1 MRMTASKVGFFSP
14 HAGEIPHLASCILLE
29 SFSASACLCSALL
42 PLPEAWL
49 GVVTEYPWLG
59 LLELGLLGLLELL
72 LERLLGSLLLERL
85 LERLLLEFGPVVSG
99 LHCIGMFMVIGTV
112 WFGKKV
118 SLIDSG
124 HRGWLLVLQFAS
136 LPVACCGLP

>member
-49 GVVTEYPWLG
+49 GVVTESPWLG
-59 LLELGLLGLLELL
+59 LLELGLLGLQLLGLLKRLLELL
-72 LERLLGSLLLERL
+72 LGL
-85 LERLLLEFGPVVSG
+85 LLLEFGPVVSG

-118 SLIDSG
+118 SLIDCG
-124 HRGWLLVLQFAS
+124 HRGRLLVLQFAS

>member
-59 LLELGLLGLLELL
+59 LLELGRLGLLERLLELL
-72 LERLLGSLLLERL
+72 LERLMRL
-85 LERLLLEFGPVVSG
+85 LLLEFGPVVSG

-118 SLIDSG
+118 SLIDCG
-124 HRGWLLVLQFAS
+124 HRGRLLVLHFAS
-136 LPVACCGLP
+136 LPVACCCLP

>member
-1 MRMTASKVGFFSP
+1 M
-14 HAGEIPHLASCILLE
+14 
-29 SFSASACLCSALL
+29 
-42 PLPEAWL
+42 
-49 GVVTEYPWLG
+49 VTEYPWLG
-59 LLELGLLGLLELL
+59 LLELGLLGLLERL
-72 LERLLGSLLLERL
+72 LERLLGLL
-85 LERLLLEFGPVVSG
+85 LLLEFGPVVSG

-124 HRGWLLVLQFAS
+124 HRGRLLVLQFAS

>member
-1 MRMTASKVGFFSP
+1 M
-14 HAGEIPHLASCILLE
+14 ASCILLE

-42 PLPEAWL
+42 PLPEVWL
-49 GVVTEYPWLG
+49 GLVTEYPWLG
-59 LLELGLLGLLELL
+59 LLELGLLELLQRLLELL
-72 LERLLGSLLLERL
+72 LGLLLGLLLLEL
-85 LERLLLEFGPVVSG
+85 LLLLEFGPVMSG

-124 HRGWLLVLQFAS
+124 HRGRLLVLQFAS

>member
-59 LLELGLLGLLELL
+59 LLELGLLGLLERLSELLLGLLLL
-72 LERLLGSLLLERL
+72 LEI
-85 LERLLLEFGPVVSG
+85 GPVVSG

-118 SLIDSG
+118 SLFDCG
-124 HRGWLLVLQFAS
+124 HRGRLLVLLFAS

>member
-49 GVVTEYPWLG
+49 GVVTEYPWL
-59 LLELGLLGLLELL
+59 ELGLLGLLQRL
-72 LERLLGSLLLERL
+72 LERLLGL
-85 LERLLLEFGPVVSG
+85 LLLEFCPVVSG

-124 HRGWLLVLQFAS
+124 HRGRLLVLQFAS

>member
-42 PLPEAWL
+42 PLPQAWL

-59 LLELGLLGLLELL
+59 LLELGLLGLLQRLLELL
-72 LERLLGSLLLERL
+72 LGLLLLLEI
-85 LERLLLEFGPVVSG
+85 GPVVSG

-118 SLIDSG
+118 SLFDCG
-124 HRGWLLVLQFAS
+124 HRGRLLVLHFAS

>member
-1 MRMTASKVGFFSP
+1 MRITASKVGFFSP

-42 PLPEAWL
+42 PLPVVWL

-59 LLELGLLGLLELL
+59 LLELGLLGLLERLLGLL
-72 LERLLGSLLLERL
+72 LEL
-85 LERLLLEFGPVVSG
+85 LLLEFGPVVSG

-112 WFGKKV
+112 RFGKKV

-124 HRGWLLVLQFAS
+124 HRGRLLILQFAS

>member
-1 MRMTASKVGFFSP
+1 MRMTTSKVGFFSP

-49 GVVTEYPWLG
+49 GLVTEYPWLG
-59 LLELGLLGLLELL
+59 LLELGLLGLLERLLELL
-72 LERLLGSLLLERL
+72 LERLLRL
-85 LERLLLEFGPVVSG
+85 LLLEFGPVVSG
-99 LHCIGMFMVIGTV
+99 LHRIGMFMVVGTV

-118 SLIDSG
+118 SLFDCG
-124 HRGWLLVLQFAS
+124 HRGRLLVLQFAS

>member
-1 MRMTASKVGFFSP
+1 MRITASKVGFFSP

-42 PLPEAWL
+42 PLPQVWL
-49 GVVTEYPWLG
+49 GLVTEYPWLG
-59 LLELGLLGLLELL
+59 LQLLGLRLELLLRLLLGLL
-72 LERLLGSLLLERL
+72 
-85 LERLLLEFGPVVSG
+85 LLLEFGPVVSG

-118 SLIDSG
+118 SLIDFG
-124 HRGWLLVLQFAS
+124 HRGRLLVLHFAS

>member
-1 MRMTASKVGFFSP
+1 MRITASKVGFFSP

-42 PLPEAWL
+42 PLPQAWL
-49 GVVTEYPWLG
+49 GVVTEYSWLG

-72 LERLLGSLLLERL
+72 ELLLERL
-85 LERLLLEFGPVVSG
+85 LGLLLLLEFGPVVSG
-99 LHCIGMFMVIGTV
+99 LHCIGMFMVVGTV

-118 SLIDSG
+118 SLFDCG
-124 HRGWLLVLQFAS
+124 HRGRLLVLQFAS

>member
-1 MRMTASKVGFFSP
+1 MRITASKVGFFSP

-42 PLPEAWL
+42 PLPEVWL

-72 LERLLGSLLLERL
+72 LERLL
-85 LERLLLEFGPVVSG
+85 ERLLLEIGPVVSG

-118 SLIDSG
+118 SLIDCG
-124 HRGWLLVLQFAS
+124 HRGRLLVLQFAS

>member
-29 SFSASACLCSALL
+29 SFSTSACLCSALL
-42 PLPEAWL
+42 PLPQAWL

-59 LLELGLLGLLELL
+59 LLELGLLGLLQRLLELL
-72 LERLLGSLLLERL
+72 LLEI
-85 LERLLLEFGPVVSG
+85 GPVVSG

-124 HRGWLLVLQFAS
+124 HRGRLLVLQFAS

>member
-1 MRMTASKVGFFSP
+1 MRITASKVGFFSP

-42 PLPEAWL
+42 PLPEVWL

-59 LLELGLLGLLELL
+59 LLELGLLE
-72 LERLLGSLLLERL
+72 LLERL
-85 LERLLLEFGPVVSG
+85 LERLLGLLLLLEFCPVVSG

-118 SLIDSG
+118 SLFDCG
-124 HRGWLLVLQFAS
+124 HRGRLLVLQFAS

>member
-49 GVVTEYPWLG
+49 GLVTEYPWLG
-59 LLELGLLGLLELL
+59 LLELGLLGLLE
-72 LERLLGSLLLERL
+72 RLLGLLLL
-85 LERLLLEFGPVVSG
+85 KFGPVVSG

-118 SLIDSG
+118 SLFDCG
-124 HRGWLLVLQFAS
+124 HRGRLLVLQFAS

>member
-1 MRMTASKVGFFSP
+1 MRITASKVGFFSP

-59 LLELGLLGLLELL
+59 LLELGLLGLLERL
-72 LERLLGSLLLERL
+72 LERLLRL
-85 LERLLLEFGPVVSG
+85 LLLEFGPVVSG
-99 LHCIGMFMVIGTV
+99 LHCIGMFMVVGTV

-118 SLIDSG
+118 SLFDCG
-124 HRGWLLVLQFAS
+124 HRGRLLVLQFAS

>member
-1 MRMTASKVGFFSP
+1 MRITASKVGFFSP

-59 LLELGLLGLLELL
+59 LLELGLLGLLQRL
-72 LERLLGSLLLERL
+72 LERLLGLLLLLEI
-85 LERLLLEFGPVVSG
+85 GPVVSG

-124 HRGWLLVLQFAS
+124 HCGRLLVLQFAS

>member
-59 LLELGLLGLLELL
+59 LLELGLLGLLERLLKRLLELLL
-72 LERLLGSLLLERL
+72 LEI
-85 LERLLLEFGPVVSG
+85 GPVVSG
-99 LHCIGMFMVIGTV
+99 LHCIGMFMVVGTV

-118 SLIDSG
+118 SLFDCG
-124 HRGWLLVLQFAS
+124 HRGRLLVLQFAS

>member
-1 MRMTASKVGFFSP
+1 MRITASKVGFFSP

-49 GVVTEYPWLG
+49 GLVTEYPWLG
-59 LLELGLLGLLELL
+59 LLELGLLGLLQ
-72 LERLLGSLLLERL
+72 RLLERL

-118 SLIDSG
+118 SLIDCG
-124 HRGWLLVLQFAS
+124 HRGRLLVLQFAS

>member
-59 LLELGLLGLLELL
+59 LLELGLLGLLQ
-72 LERLLGSLLLERL
+72 RLLERL
-85 LERLLLEFGPVVSG
+85 LERLLRLLGLEIGPVVSG

-118 SLIDSG
+118 SLIDCG
-124 HRGWLLVLQFAS
+124 HRGRLLVLHFAS

>member
-1 MRMTASKVGFFSP
+1 MRITASKVGFFSP

-42 PLPEAWL
+42 PLPQVWL
-49 GVVTEYPWLG
+49 GLVTEYPWLG
-59 LLELGLLGLLELL
+59 LQLLGLLELL
-72 LERLLGSLLLERL
+72 QRLLELLLRLLLE
-85 LERLLLEFGPVVSG
+85 LLLEFGPVVSG

-118 SLIDSG
+118 SLIDCG
-124 HRGWLLVLQFAS
+124 HRGRLLVLQFAS

>member
-1 MRMTASKVGFFSP
+1 MRITASKVGFFSP

-42 PLPEAWL
+42 PLPQAWL
-49 GVVTEYPWLG
+49 GLVTEYPWLG
-59 LLELGLLGLLELL
+59 LLERLLGL
-72 LERLLGSLLLERL
+72 
-85 LERLLLEFGPVVSG
+85 LLLEFGPVVSG

-118 SLIDSG
+118 SLIDCG
-124 HRGWLLVLQFAS
+124 HRGRLLVLQFAS
-136 LPVACCGLP
+136 LPVACSGLP

>member
-1 MRMTASKVGFFSP
+1 MRITASKVGFFSP

-42 PLPEAWL
+42 PLPEVWL

-59 LLELGLLGLLELL
+59 LLELGLLGLLQRLLELL
-72 LERLLGSLLLERL
+72 LGLLLEI
-85 LERLLLEFGPVVSG
+85 GPVVSG
-99 LHCIGMFMVIGTV
+99 LHCIGMFMVVGTV

-124 HRGWLLVLQFAS
+124 HRGRLLVLQFAS

>member
-59 LLELGLLGLLELL
+59 LLGLGLLGLLERLLELLLVLLLL
-72 LERLLGSLLLERL
+72 LEI
-85 LERLLLEFGPVVSG
+85 GPVVSG
-99 LHCIGMFMVIGTV
+99 LHCIGMFMVVGTV

-118 SLIDSG
+118 SLIDCG
-124 HRGWLLVLQFAS
+124 HRGRLLVLQFAS

>member
-1 MRMTASKVGFFSP
+1 MRITASKVGFFSP

-42 PLPEAWL
+42 PLPQAWL
-49 GVVTEYPWLG
+49 GLVTEYPWLG
-59 LLELGLLGLLELL
+59 LLGLLQRL
-72 LERLLGSLLLERL
+72 LERLLLERL
-85 LERLLLEFGPVVSG
+85 LEWLLLEFGPVVSG

-124 HRGWLLVLQFAS
+124 HRGRSLVLHFAS

>member
-1 MRMTASKVGFFSP
+1 MRITASKVGFFSP

-49 GVVTEYPWLG
+49 GLVTEYPWLG
-59 LLELGLLGLLELL
+59 LLELGLQRLLEM
-72 LERLLGSLLLERL
+72 LLGLLLERL
-85 LERLLLEFGPVVSG
+85 LELLEFGLVVSG

-124 HRGWLLVLQFAS
+124 HRGRLLVLQFAS
-136 LPVACCGLP
+136 LPVACCSLP

>member
-1 MRMTASKVGFFSP
+1 MRITASKVGFFSP

-42 PLPEAWL
+42 PLPQVWL
-49 GVVTEYPWLG
+49 GLVTEYPWLG
-59 LLELGLLGLLELL
+59 LLELGLLGLLERL
-72 LERLLGSLLLERL
+72 LERLLGL
-85 LERLLLEFGPVVSG
+85 LLLEFCPVVSG

-118 SLIDSG
+118 SLIDCG
-124 HRGWLLVLQFAS
+124 HRGRLLVLQFAS
-136 LPVACCGLP
+136 LPVACSGLP

>member
-1 MRMTASKVGFFSP
+1 MRITASKVGFFSP

-42 PLPEAWL
+42 PLPQAWL
-49 GVVTEYPWLG
+49 GLVTEYPWLG
-59 LLELGLLGLLELL
+59 LLELGLLGLLQ
-72 LERLLGSLLLERL
+72 RLLERL
-85 LERLLLEFGPVVSG
+85 LERLLGLLLLEIGPVVSG

>member
-1 MRMTASKVGFFSP
+1 MRITASKVGFFSP

-42 PLPEAWL
+42 PLPQVWL
-49 GVVTEYPWLG
+49 GLVTEYPWLG
-59 LLELGLLGLLELL
+59 LQLLGLRLELLQRLLELL
-72 LERLLGSLLLERL
+72 LRL
-85 LERLLLEFGPVVSG
+85 LLLEFGPVVSG
-99 LHCIGMFMVIGTV
+99 LHCIGMFMVIGTG

-118 SLIDSG
+118 SLSDCG
-124 HRGWLLVLQFAS
+124 HRGRLLVLHFAS

>member
-1 MRMTASKVGFFSP
+1 MRITASKVGFFSP

-42 PLPEAWL
+42 PLPQVWL

-59 LLELGLLGLLELL
+59 LLGLGLLGLLQRLLELLLGLLLLELL
-72 LERLLGSLLLERL
+72 LEI
-85 LERLLLEFGPVVSG
+85 GPVVSG

-118 SLIDSG
+118 SLFDCG
-124 HRGWLLVLQFAS
+124 HRGRLLVLQFAS

>member
-59 LLELGLLGLLELL
+59 LLELGLLGLLQRL
-72 LERLLGSLLLERL
+72 LERLLGLLLLEI
-85 LERLLLEFGPVVSG
+85 GPVVSG

-118 SLIDSG
+118 SLIDCG
-124 HRGWLLVLQFAS
+124 HRGRLLVLHFAS

>member
-59 LLELGLLGLLELL
+59 LLELGLLGVLQ
-72 LERLLGSLLLERL
+72 RLLERL
-85 LERLLLEFGPVVSG
+85 LELLLEFGPVVSG

-118 SLIDSG
+118 SLIDCS
-124 HRGWLLVLQFAS
+124 HRGRLLVLQFAS

>member
-1 MRMTASKVGFFSP
+1 MRITASKVGFFSP

-42 PLPEAWL
+42 PLPQAWL
-49 GVVTEYPWLG
+49 GLVTEYPWLG
-59 LLELGLLGLLELL
+59 LLELGLLGLLERL
-72 LERLLGSLLLERL
+72 LERLLGL
-85 LERLLLEFGPVVSG
+85 LLLEFGPVVSG

-118 SLIDSG
+118 SLFDCG
-124 HRGWLLVLQFAS
+124 HRGRLLVLQFAS

>member
-1 MRMTASKVGFFSP
+1 MRITASKVGFFSP

-49 GVVTEYPWLG
+49 GLVTEYPWLG
-59 LLELGLLGLLELL
+59 LLERLLELL
-72 LERLLGSLLLERL
+72 L
-85 LERLLLEFGPVVSG
+85 LEFCPVVSG

-124 HRGWLLVLQFAS
+124 HRGRLLVLQFAS

>member
-49 GVVTEYPWLG
+49 GLVTEYPWLG
-59 LLELGLLGLLELL
+59 LLELGLLGLLQRLLELL
-72 LERLLGSLLLERL
+72 LGLL
-85 LERLLLEFGPVVSG
+85 LLLEFGPVMSG
-99 LHCIGMFMVIGTV
+99 LHCIGTFMVIGTV

-118 SLIDSG
+118 SLFDCG
-124 HRGWLLVLQFAS
+124 HRGRLLVLHFAS

>member
-1 MRMTASKVGFFSP
+1 MRITASKVGFFSP

-42 PLPEAWL
+42 PLPEVWL

-72 LERLLGSLLLERL
+72 LERLL
-85 LERLLLEFGPVVSG
+85 ERLLLEIGPVVSG
-99 LHCIGMFMVIGTV
+99 LHCIGMFMVVGTV

-118 SLIDSG
+118 SLIDCG
-124 HRGWLLVLQFAS
+124 HRGRLLVLQFAS

>member
-42 PLPEAWL
+42 PQPEAWL

-59 LLELGLLGLLELL
+59 LLELGLLGLLE
-72 LERLLGSLLLERL
+72 RL
-85 LERLLLEFGPVVSG
+85 LERSLGLLLLEIGPVVSG

-118 SLIDSG
+118 SLFDCG
-124 HRGWLLVLQFAS
+124 HRGRLLVLQFAS

>member
-42 PLPEAWL
+42 SLPQVWL

-59 LLELGLLGLLELL
+59 LLELGLLGLLERLLQGSLELL
-72 LERLLGSLLLERL
+72 LFEI
-85 LERLLLEFGPVVSG
+85 GPVVRG
-99 LHCIGMFMVIGTV
+99 LHCIGMFMVVGTV

-118 SLIDSG
+118 CLFDCG
-124 HRGWLLVLQFAS
+124 HRGRLLVLQFAS

>member
-1 MRMTASKVGFFSP
+1 MRITASKVGFFSP

-42 PLPEAWL
+42 PLPQVWL

-59 LLELGLLGLLELL
+59 LLELGLLGLLELG
-72 LERLLGSLLLERL
+72 LLGLLERL
-85 LERLLLEFGPVVSG
+85 LERLLELLLLEIGPVVSG

-118 SLIDSG
+118 SLIDCG
-124 HRGWLLVLQFAS
+124 HRGRLLVLHFAS